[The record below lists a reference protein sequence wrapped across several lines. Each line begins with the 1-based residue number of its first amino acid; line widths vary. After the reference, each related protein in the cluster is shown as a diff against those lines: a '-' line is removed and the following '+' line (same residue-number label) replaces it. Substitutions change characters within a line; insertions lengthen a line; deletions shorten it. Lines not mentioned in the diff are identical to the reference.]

1 MVSLLA
7 FSKEEVQV
15 DKALCCLNKDFL
27 NWLVKNASIDMVN
40 KELRGI
46 LYDAAVKVPSPSVNG

>member
-1 MVSLLA
+1 MA

-46 LYDAAVKVPSPSVNG
+46 LYGAAVKVPSPSVNG